1 VRKPVYSPVVE
12 LRTYTLFPGKRAEL
26 IELFEREFVETQE
39 AVGIQV
45 LGQFYHLDDPDRFVW
60 LRGFNDMPARAQ
72 SLHAFY
78 GGPIWKA
85 HREAAN
91 ATMIDSDN
99 VLLLRLVHPTSGFSF
114 KGRNRPP
121 PGSRAEQNGF
131 VIATIY
137 SFDAPVK
144 PDFIN
149 YFENSIHPM
158 LVAAGASILAHFVT
172 EDSPNTYPP
181 LPVRAGE
188 YVFVWFAGFQ
198 DPDAYE
204 SYLATL
210 EKSKFLKDE
219 IATFLK
225 RHLKGKPEVLRLAPT
240 PRSWLTGKVYES
252 V

>member
-1 VRKPVYSPVVE
+1 
-12 LRTYTLFPGKRAEL
+12 L

-45 LGQFYHLDDPDRFVW
+45 LGQFYDLDDPDRFVW

-78 GGPIWKA
+78 SGPIWKA
-85 HREAAN
+85 HRDAAN
-91 ATMIDSDN
+91 ATMIDSGN
-99 VLLLRLVHPTSGFSF
+99 VLLLRLAHPACGFAF
-114 KGRNRPP
+114 KENRPP

-131 VIATIY
+131 VTATIY

-149 YFENSIHPM
+149 DFENSIHPM
-158 LVAAGASILAHFVT
+158 LAAAGASILAYFVT
-172 EDSPNTYPP
+172 EDSLNTFPQ
-181 LPVRAGE
+181 LPVREGE

-198 DPDAYE
+198 NIDAYE
-204 SYLATL
+204 RYLVTL

-225 RHLKGKPEVLRLAPT
+225 KHLKGKPEVLRLTPT
-240 PRSWLTGKVYES
+240 PRSWLTGKV
-252 V
+252 